1 MKTNIKIIISSL
13 VFYIILLFGMMSCN
27 KSTINLDPIGDTES
41 SFYKTER
48 QMTMAVMGVYQK
60 VGFFYTFRGA
70 ANSFLQSVWQLPGDD
85 LTTQASHAMEYFTA
99 LNGQTGQMGDFYNY
113 CYQLIARANVVL
125 QKVEENSSVA
135 YVSKPEL
142 KAFHRGEALFL
153 RSWAYYTLWNTFG
166 TAPLVTER
174 ITSLKDGYPSNSKGT
189 ELLDQAIIDLR
200 EAATLLP
207 NIWDASNRGRVTS
220 NSAHAL
226 CGKILVFRGTVNK
239 ANADFV
245 AAINEFDAITGVS
258 LMPNYGDNFDYTQE
272 DNIESLFEYH
282 ANEQASGSNNA
293 FLDNDRFAVVGDL
306 SAWYGMFTQ
315 KPSWI
320 GNTVYSATQSLI
332 DAYEAGDP
340 RRDYTLNS
348 DAKATDL
355 INVVKYTR
363 NGMPTKDKASYEQSK
378 NNPRILRFADVLL
391 LKAEAIVRSGGSL
404 NEAIGLINEIR
415 ERARN
420 SDISGIPSG
429 VPADL
434 NNTETDPAVVL
445 EWVFNERRIE
455 LACEEGHRWY
465 DLRRRHIATEIDLKH
480 WDFSSKRIDLKFED
494 YNINF
499 PLPEI
504 EVTESPNLD
513 QNEGY

>member
-1 MKTNIKIIISSL
+1 M
-13 VFYIILLFGMMSCN
+13 LFIAIPSCN
-27 KSTINLDPIGDTES
+27 KSTINLSPIGDTES
-41 SFYKTER
+41 SFFQTER

-60 VGFFYTFRGA
+60 VGFFYRFRNNQNTFQ
-70 ANSFLQSVWQLPGDD
+70 QSVWLLPGDD
-85 LTTQASHAMEYFTA
+85 LTTEAAHAMEYFTA
-99 LNGQTGQMGDFYNY
+99 LSGQTGQLGDFYMY

-125 QKVEENSSVA
+125 QKIEENGSVA
-135 YVSKPEL
+135 YASMPEL
-142 KAFHRGEALFL
+142 RAFHRGEALFL
-153 RSWAYYTLWNTFG
+153 RSWAYYILWNTFG
-166 TAPLVTER
+166 TAPLITER
-174 ITSLKDGYPSNSKGT
+174 ITSLEDAYPPNSKGT
-189 ELLDQAIIDLR
+189 ELLDQAISDLK
-200 EAATLLP
+200 EAAKLLP
-207 NIWDASNRGRVTS
+207 DHWDAANLGRVTAS
-220 NSAHAL
+220 SAHAL

-239 ANADFV
+239 TNADFTT
-245 AAINEFDAITGVS
+245 ALSEFNSITGAS
-258 LMPNYGDNFDYTQE
+258 LMPNYGDNFDYTKE
-272 DNIESLFEYH
+272 DNSESFFEYH
-282 ANEQASGSNNA
+282 ANEQSSGNNNA
-293 FLDNDRFAVVGDL
+293 SLDNDRFAVVGDL

-320 GNTVYSATQSLI
+320 GTAVYSATQSLI

-340 RRDYTLNS
+340 RRDYTLTA

-355 INVVKYTR
+355 KNVVKYTR
-363 NGMPTKDKASYEQSK
+363 NGMTTKGKETNEQSK
-378 NNPRILRFADVLL
+378 NNPRILRYADVLL

-404 NEAIGLINEIR
+404 SEAVDLINQIR

-420 SDISGIPSG
+420 SDISGVPSA

-445 EWVFNERRIE
+445 DWVFNERRIE

-465 DLRRRHIATEIDLKH
+465 DLRRRHMAGEIDLKQ

-504 EVTESPNLD
+504 EVTESPNLN